1 MYILGAT
8 EAGELVFVEFRIT
21 HRNGYPEFTASFN
34 GVRPFTEEEAI
45 SPEEYFEMLVDDMG
59 NDEKWDLCEQNDLRP
74 SELAEWIMQNNGFE
88 IQDYIDCSL
97 YPEIIDVDGVDYYF
111 ETAWCGQ
118 HDTRMEMLF
127 YVDNNLY
134 NELHEL
140 WDNYHLKQVDDDV
153 IQRIEKLQKEFEK
166 IDEESWVKTLVR
178 LINHYKKEVY

>member
-8 EAGELVFVEFRIT
+8 EAGELVFVEFGIT
-21 HRNGYPEFTASFN
+21 HRNGHPEFTASFN

-45 SPEEYFEMLVDDMG
+45 SPEEYFESLAYDVSDARQFELMREHVDNYG
-59 NDEKWDLCEQNDLRP
+59 P
-74 SELAEWIMQNNGFE
+74 IE

-97 YPEIIDVDGVDYYF
+97 YPEIVDVDGEDYYF
-111 ETAWCGQ
+111 ESVWCGQ

-134 NELHEL
+134 YELHEL

>member
-8 EAGELVFVEFRIT
+8 EAGELVFVEFGIT

-74 SELAEWIMQNNGFE
+74 SELAEWIMQNNGSK

-97 YPEIIDVDGVDYYF
+97 YPKLSTWMVLIITSNQFGAVNM
-111 ETAWCGQ
+111 
-118 HDTRMEMLF
+118 TREWKCF
-127 YVDNNLY
+127 
-134 NELHEL
+134 
-140 WDNYHLKQVDDDV
+140 
-153 IQRIEKLQKEFEK
+153 F
-166 IDEESWVKTLVR
+166 T
-178 LINHYKKEVY
+178 